1 MLETSLE
8 TSGFSTFSWKL
19 MEPLTKGD
27 EKQSLEKDI
36 KAEPTGF
43 AVNVGLMD
51 TLALKKPT

>member
-1 MLETSLE
+1 
-8 TSGFSTFSWKL
+8 

-43 AVNVGLMD
+43 AINVGFMD
-51 TLALKKPT
+51 TWHLKSRCDHRHEKSNCLELRGILDI